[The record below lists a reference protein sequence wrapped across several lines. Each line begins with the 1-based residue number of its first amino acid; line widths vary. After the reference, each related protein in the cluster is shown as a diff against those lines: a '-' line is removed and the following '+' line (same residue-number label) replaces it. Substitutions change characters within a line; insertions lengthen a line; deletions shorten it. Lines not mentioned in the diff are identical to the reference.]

1 MPLYSVFIHSVAYTG
16 KDKIH
21 IISAHNKKEAKQKV
35 ANLLWAKYGE
45 DPDIIKKMT
54 VKRY

>member
-54 VKRY
+54 AEKY